1 VIASAAAVVSSAERA
16 GVAAKT
22 ARRRRWERRKW
33 VGKSAAIVFGL
44 PLLFLA
50 VWIRVGVSDALR
62 THDNLV
68 AEKERLERSLLE
80 GSGTKV
86 RLSSWPTIE
95 KRAKEMGL
103 RAPRPAEVVW
113 IPVRTKG

>member
-1 VIASAAAVVSSAERA
+1 
-16 GVAAKT
+16 
-22 ARRRRWERRKW
+22 
-33 VGKSAAIVFGL
+33 
-44 PLLFLA
+44 LFLA

-62 THDNLV
+62 THDDLV
-68 AEKERLERSLLE
+68 NEKERLERALLE

-95 KRAKEMGL
+95 KRAKDMGL

-113 IPVRTKG
+113 IPVRSKG